1 MTQVDQSKSR
11 FVVPA
16 RCLLFSV
23 VLLAAGSPPAGAVD
37 IMDVYRMAL
46 DSDPAIQGAGFDHQ
60 ASREILDQARSG
72 YLPAVFLSYDRSHSR
87 QKILDS
93 DNVLFDEGSTDFP
106 TSVFSLT
113 LTQPVF
119 RYANYV
125 RIRQAHSELAQADA
139 ELEQAGQEL
148 LLRTVENYLFALAAK
163 LPGALSECAT
173 TTPN

>member
-72 YLPAVFLSYDRSHSR
+72 YLPAVFLRIASIDPLYVEASY
-87 QKILDS
+87 
-93 DNVLFDEGSTDFP
+93 N
-106 TSVFSLT
+106 
-113 LTQPVF
+113 
-119 RYANYV
+119 
-125 RIRQAHSELAQADA
+125 
-139 ELEQAGQEL
+139 
-148 LLRTVENYLFALAAK
+148 
-163 LPGALSECAT
+163 
-173 TTPN
+173 